1 MIDVNSTQLYAWLAS
16 FIWPFFRISALMLTA
31 PILGHNAIPML
42 AKIGLAVLLTIMV
55 GSVIPT
61 PPATPIVSVAGLGLI
76 IEQLLIG
83 VAMGLCM
90 RIVFATVQA
99 AGEYIGMQ
107 MGLGFAVM
115 YSADTGANSV
125 IISRILH
132 NIAIMMFLAL
142 SGHLLVVEILADTFT
157 SLPIGQSTF
166 DPSAGKL
173 IAVYAKTI
181 FSSGMLL
188 ALPMLT
194 ALLMMNLAMGILNRS
209 APQLTIFSIGFPM
222 TLFVGIVLLMVMMLS
237 YGSFLEGLFFNGIT
251 SLNEIVKAMRQP

>member
-1 MIDVNSTQLYAWLAS
+1 
-16 FIWPFFRISALMLTA
+16 MLTA

-42 AKIGLAVLLTIMV
+42 AKLGFALLLTVMV

-61 PPATPIVSVAGLGLI
+61 PPSTPIVSLQGVGLI
-76 IEQLLIG
+76 IEQLMIG
-83 VAMGLCM
+83 ISMGLVIRM
-90 RIVFATVQA
+90 IFAAVQA

-125 IISRILH
+125 IISRIMH

-142 SGHLLVVEILADTFT
+142 SGHLFVIEILVGTFET
-157 SLPIGQSTF
+157 LPIGGFTV
-166 DPSAGKL
+166 DPEAGRR
-173 IAVYAKTI
+173 IAVYAQTI

-209 APQLTIFSIGFPM
+209 APQLTIFSIGFPL
-222 TLFVGIVLLMVMMLS
+222 TLFVGIVLLMVMMMS
-237 YGSFLEGLFFNGIT
+237 YGDFLEGLFANGLQY
-251 SLNEIVKAMRQP
+251 LNQFVSSIRKA